1 MMTPFH
7 HLSTSFTLASKVG
20 GGHFSAEIASKVKET
35 LNFFLFRL
43 FFFRCAI
50 ASDAQIWC
58 SLNIR
63 RTPIS
68 LKSIRPF

>member
-43 FFFRCAI
+43 FFL
-50 ASDAQIWC
+50 DAP
-58 SLNIR
+58 LR
-63 RTPIS
+63 LMP
-68 LKSIRPF
+68 KYGAV